1 MSEEI
6 TDKPFSEA
14 AEQLDEAHREAVA
27 AVKAKVERA
36 KSEALRKLSS

>member
-6 TDKPFSEA
+6 TDKPFSSA
-14 AEQLDEAHREAVA
+14 AEHVDEAHREAVA
-27 AVKAKVERA
+27 EAKAKVEKA